1 MFPAVPAWALGL
13 VANSGPDIL
22 GALIGLG
29 EDGSLSQFHPPGGR
43 CLVKE
48 PRKIRAQ
55 SKRQRR
61 EPPLIVGEASRAPRG
76 SSLLD
81 VLMHDES
88 VHQMMDSRGDYA
100 IFMLDVR
107 GCVASWNK
115 GAHHIKG
122 YSRDEI
128 VGKDFSVFY
137 TAEDRAGGKPERDL
151 GIAARDGRFEQ
162 EALRVR
168 KDGSTFWGNMVLSAV
183 RDRTNTLA
191 GFVKVTRDLTERR
204 GAQERAAAD
213 DQALKAMNAEL
224 EAFTYSVSHD
234 LRAPIR
240 QIEGFSKIL
249 AEHLGDRID
258 PQVAYYLQRIEEC
271 SQHMGG
277 LVNDL
282 LDLSH
287 IGRKQATPRLISLD
301 ALVAQVLRNVQAETT
316 DRDIE
321 WRVDSFPA
329 VMCDPG
335 LIHIVFTNLL
345 SNAVKYTRPRKRALI
360 EIGKMLVDGQLV
372 IYVRDNGVGFNMKY
386 ADKLFGVFQRLHR
399 TEEFEGAGVG
409 LATVQRIIRKHSG
422 RVWAESAVDGGATFF
437 FTLGGNVPARA
448 TAATP

>member
-1 MFPAVPAWALGL
+1 M
-13 VANSGPDIL
+13 
-22 GALIGLG
+22 
-29 EDGSLSQFHPPGGR
+29 R
-43 CLVKE
+43 K

-55 SKRQRR
+55 SNKLRKHAPTARNATRR
-61 EPPLIVGEASRAPRG
+61 PRG

-88 VHQMMDSRGDYA
+88 VHQMMDSRGDYS
-100 IFMLDVR
+100 IFMLDAN

-122 YSRDEI
+122 YARDEI
-128 VGKDFSVFY
+128 LGEDFSVFY
-137 TAEDRAGGKPERDL
+137 TAEDRASGKPQRDL
-151 GIAARDGRFEQ
+151 GAAARDGRFEE

-168 KDGSTFWGNMVLSAV
+168 KDGSRFWGNVVLTAV

-204 GAQERAAAD
+204 GAQERAVAD
-213 DQALKAMNAEL
+213 DQALKAVNAEL

-249 AEHLGDRID
+249 SEHLRNHVD
-258 PQVAYYLQRIEEC
+258 PQVAYYLQRIEEG
-271 SQHMGG
+271 SQHMGQ

-282 LDLSH
+282 LDLSQ
-287 IGRKQATPRLISLD
+287 IGRKQASPRLISLD
-301 ALVAQVLRNVQAETT
+301 ALVTQVLENVRAEIT
-316 DRDIE
+316 DRDID
-321 WRVDSFPA
+321 WRIAPFPS
-329 VMCDPG
+329 VVCDPG
-335 LIHIVFTNLL
+335 LIHIVLTNLV
-345 SNAVKYTRPRKRALI
+345 SNAVKYTRPRKKAVI
-360 EIGKMLVDGQLV
+360 EIGQMVADGQLV

-409 LATVQRIIRKHSG
+409 LAIVQRIIRKHNG
-422 RVWAESAVDGGATFF
+422 RVWAESTVNGGATFF
-437 FTLGGNVPARA
+437 FTLGSNAAARSTEPAK
-448 TAATP
+448 